1 MYLISYFHVS
11 LIPNDMAPQFCQN
24 PIDPSHDFAD
34 RLAQLV
40 ERQTSVADVVGSSP
54 DLTNTQGL

>member
-1 MYLISYFHVS
+1 
-11 LIPNDMAPQFCQN
+11 MAPQFCQN

-40 ERQTSVADVVGSSP
+40 EHQTSVADVVGSSP